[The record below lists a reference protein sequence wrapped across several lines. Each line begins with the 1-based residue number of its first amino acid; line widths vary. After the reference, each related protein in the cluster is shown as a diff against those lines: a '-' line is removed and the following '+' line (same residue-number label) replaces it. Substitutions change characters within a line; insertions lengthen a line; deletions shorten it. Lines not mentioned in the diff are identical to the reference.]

1 MDDEAILALY
11 RQRQSSAIT
20 ETDAKYGRLCF
31 SVANNILNNREDSE
45 ECVNDTWLHA
55 WNAIPPEWP
64 KKLSAWLSRVTRNLA
79 VSRFRAEH
87 AAKRGGDELPL
98 ILDEL
103 AECVPGGTD
112 PQQVLEQRELSDAVS
127 RFLAR
132 LKPLDRDVFVARYF
146 FAASHAELS
155 TRTGWSVGKVK
166 TVLHRTRL
174 KLQKHLKEEGLC

>member
-11 RQRQSSAIT
+11 RQRQSSAVT

-112 PQQVLEQRELSDAVS
+112 PQQALEQKELSDAVS

-146 FAASHAELS
+146 FAASHTELS

>member
-112 PQQVLEQRELSDAVS
+112 PQQVLEQKELSDAVS

-132 LKPLDRDVFVARYF
+132 LKSLDRDVFVARYF
-146 FAASHAELS
+146 FAASHTELS

>member
-1 MDDEAILALY
+1 MDDEAILVLY
-11 RQRQSSAIT
+11 RQRQSSAVT

-132 LKPLDRDVFVARYF
+132 LKPHDRDVFVARYF
-146 FAASHAELS
+146 FAASHTELS

-174 KLQKHLKEEGLC
+174 KLQKYLKEEGLC

>member
-112 PQQVLEQRELSDAVS
+112 PQQVLEQKELSDAVS

-146 FAASHAELS
+146 FAASHMELS